1 MSSPV
6 RWMYA
11 ASRCRRLPRK
21 SCWRWKRTPP
31 NRMTYS
37 MTRGTW
43 MKPTDTSEKGLES
56 IIVASLLDEAG
67 YVQGDPQD
75 YDREHAVDLAKLLQF
90 LASTQPDGYKALG
103 IDEEGPK
110 RTQFLH
116 RLQGEIAKRGVVDV
130 LRGGTKHGPA
140 HVDLFYGTPTPGN
153 VKAAERF
160 AANIFSVTR
169 QLRYS
174 RNETA
179 LSLDMA
185 VFINGLPIP
194 TFELK
199 NKP

>member
-1 MSSPV
+1 
-6 RWMYA
+6 
-11 ASRCRRLPRK
+11 
-21 SCWRWKRTPP
+21 
-31 NRMTYS
+31 
-37 MTRGTW
+37 

-56 IIVASLLDEAG
+56 IIVASLVDEAG

-75 YDREHAVDLAKLLQF
+75 YDREHAVDSSKLLQF
-90 LASTQPDGYKALG
+90 IAATQPDGYEALG

-110 RTQFLH
+110 RIQLLH

-130 LRGGTKHGPA
+130 LRGGIKHGPA

-160 AANIFSVTR
+160 TANIFSVTR

-185 VFINGLPIP
+185 CACASRRRMR
-194 TFELK
+194 
-199 NKP
+199 